1 MDNFNTIIREHHAKS
16 ERIYRILFY
25 TICLMLLVTA
35 VMKFG
40 GAMNR
45 TKVGIGDLKV
55 RLDHFLHAMAY
66 FLFSLYYITGKYFG
80 LDLFRSRK
88 HITFF
93 LILFAVGFLAE
104 VMQIW
109 VPYRSYSLMDMLSN
123 LVGIGMGYI
132 VTLFLIKRI
141 SV

>member
-1 MDNFNTIIREHHAKS
+1 MNKLKNKIQKNPIVYQ
-16 ERIYRILFY
+16 RIYKILFY
-25 TICLMLLVTA
+25 AICLMLLVSA
-35 VMKFG
+35 VIKFG

-45 TKVGIGDLKV
+45 TKVGIGDFKV
-55 RLDHFLHAMAY
+55 RLDHFLHAVAY

-80 LDLFRSRK
+80 LDLFKSRK